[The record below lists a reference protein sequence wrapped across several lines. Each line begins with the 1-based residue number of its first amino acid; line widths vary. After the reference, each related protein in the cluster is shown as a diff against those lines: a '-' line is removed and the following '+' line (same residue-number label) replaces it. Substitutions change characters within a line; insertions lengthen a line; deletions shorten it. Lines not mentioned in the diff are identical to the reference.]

1 MSYLFNQ
8 FISKEYK
15 RYLKIVLSIYLIFS
29 ITSCDKKNKIYYGIL
44 SDELKQELNETT
56 VTIDYN
62 IDNMTPEYFSENVS
76 LRVAKIKFESGPLIF
91 DGYIRKSFNKS
102 FYELKNPTK
111 NDSINQKYFSYTSH
125 SNSIYIW
132 VEFVEDTLFLE
143 SYSNETPF
151 KFIGVISDKPKEYDN
166 KLFSDRLK
174 QKFEK
179 KTYLDYVEHFA
190 EYNQSNFKENK
201 LIDGTSTEVFVP
213 SKNNFVY
220 NVYDNSD
227 FKSESDPIKK
237 AYIGEF
243 EDYVKNKLPFIVNVS
258 TSTKEISGNNFEDA
272 GFKRKDIGETWHYGN
287 YNGMAEII
295 DLRFF
300 YYDSL
305 SKEIKNAKFGYR
317 YLLNGY
323 KDKRRDVV
331 QKGFYSFYADTWN
344 TTLQNSRFCNYF
356 EKFIINKIFDKEKL
370 VVDFPNSYILTSGS
384 PYLYSKNELNEKF
397 KLFFNEFKNIIEE
410 EKYSEFI
417 RINFNSDSI
426 SYNGAYP
433 VKFNDT
439 FWEVLHRLLKNNN
452 LEFSQLNAHGTFEV
466 TNWKEKLQANFLF
479 EKGVWKFLGI
489 YNTKMLAE
497 VESN

>member
-1 MSYLFNQ
+1 
-8 FISKEYK
+8 
-15 RYLKIVLSIYLIFS
+15 
-29 ITSCDKKNKIYYGIL
+29 
-44 SDELKQELNETT
+44 
-56 VTIDYN
+56 
-62 IDNMTPEYFSENVS
+62 
-76 LRVAKIKFESGPLIF
+76 
-91 DGYIRKSFNKS
+91 
-102 FYELKNPTK
+102 
-111 NDSINQKYFSYTSH
+111 
-125 SNSIYIW
+125 
-132 VEFVEDTLFLE
+132 
-143 SYSNETPF
+143 
-151 KFIGVISDKPKEYDN
+151 
-166 KLFSDRLK
+166 
-174 QKFEK
+174 
-179 KTYLDYVEHFA
+179 
-190 EYNQSNFKENK
+190 
-201 LIDGTSTEVFVP
+201 
-213 SKNNFVY
+213 
-220 NVYDNSD
+220 
-227 FKSESDPIKK
+227 
-237 AYIGEF
+237 
-243 EDYVKNKLPFIVNVS
+243 
-258 TSTKEISGNNFEDA
+258 
-272 GFKRKDIGETWHYGN
+272 
-287 YNGMAEII
+287 MAEII